1 MVGYDYLSGM
11 SDLTFDRLTYVD
23 KLKSVGVK
31 DDVARAHSDA
41 LQAALKDTVATKS
54 DLKALKSELLMWLFP
69 MLLGQAALVAAL
81 VKLL

>member
-1 MVGYDYLSGM
+1 M
-11 SDLTFDRLTYVD
+11 SDLTFDRLTYID

-31 DDVARAHSDA
+31 DDVARAHSEA
-41 LQAALKDTVATKS
+41 LHSAMKDSVATKS
-54 DLKALKSELLMWLFP
+54 DLKSLKIELLMWLFP